1 MSVDKG
7 WAVGCAHYLKGPG
20 VSIPVA
26 PYDVGGRVG
35 VDRRSDHATVRVT
48 VEIDPSSPRPSWTH
62 MKALLAGFHMLYR
75 LPVSQDSKFYGGK
88 TLENFAK

>member
-1 MSVDKG
+1 M
-7 WAVGCAHYLKGPG
+7 
-20 VSIPVA
+20 
-26 PYDVGGRVG
+26 G

-75 LPVSQDSKFYGGK
+75 LSQDSKYFMGERLWK
-88 TLENFAK
+88 TLQN